1 MSSGLINAMRIPARL
16 RLSSTSPAA
25 PHKVGIFAPSLANR
39 AKLAALLAMVMAISL
54 AMPANAQPLSP
65 QSAPVI
71 YSVEPTSAPAGE
83 QITIIGRGFSM
94 SNTVRLGGQSISDV
108 SIAWSAGI
116 NCVQGNPACHP
127 GINQALFIRV
137 PRDATAGQYDVS
149 VENENGVSNIATFTL
164 IGPSPAPA
172 R

>member
-1 MSSGLINAMRIPARL
+1 MSSGLINKMRILARL

-25 PHKVGIFAPSLANR
+25 PRKVGISAPSWARR
-39 AKLAALLAMVMAISL
+39 AIPAALLALVMAISPAML
-54 AMPANAQPLSP
+54 AAQPLSP

-71 YSVEPTSAPAGE
+71 YSIEPASAPAGE

-149 VENENGVSNIATFTL
+149 VENENGVSNIAPFTL
-164 IGPSPAPA
+164 ISVSPAPA